1 MSHFQLRSGNNAP
14 FKMLGSSP
22 FNWIGA
28 RPSTSVAVEPSFE
41 DQEFKNYGENEGETY
56 GIQPWQKIDPAGNMK
71 NRKQNVQSWKYDGS
85 GGPGG
90 MEMAEADT
98 MSVSRGGGRG
108 GVAPAMAG
116 GVDMGTNTLGGPMEE
131 NIAYG

>member
-28 RPSTSVAVEPSFE
+28 RPSTSVSVEPSFE

-56 GIQPWQKIDPAGNMK
+56 ATQPWQNQHGNMRNK
-71 NRKQNVQSWKYDGS
+71 KQNVQRWKHDGS
-85 GGPGG
+85 RGPGG
-90 MEMAEADT
+90 MEMAEEEA
-98 MSVSRGGGRG
+98 MSVSRG

-116 GVDMGTNTLGGPMEE
+116 GVDMGANTLGGPMEE